1 MTQFYSSSEGVVNG
15 VSALQCEQYHVAS
28 LFPTFIQHEKTPAV
42 RRSGFRRNKPC
53 VMSYFNRVLYIYI
66 GGYFAEYDVVPTC
79 MTFYYPSK
87 IALVRHQITCDPC
100 CRVRRCR
107 RLPLDW
113 GGNGLVSI
121 FCTPGYLTM
130 TPESF
135 KHGVDGRTRFRI
147 SLRTL
152 SIMRTYQVR
161 MLFCLFFPRDVA
173 GGRACVT
180 KKK

>member
-1 MTQFYSSSEGVVNG
+1 MRAISCCELVSNIYTTRKNTSCEEIG
-15 VSALQCEQYHVAS
+15 VSSKQ
-28 LFPTFIQHEKTPAV
+28 AV
-42 RRSGFRRNKPC
+42 RDVILQS
-53 VMSYFNRVLYIYI
+53 RVVYIYI